1 MSNSTPKIASLGK
14 IGEARLDLVP
24 QLGECNPGIQ
34 PVEYNVVVAPAVM
47 PEKIGS
53 LHVPDEY
60 RDNQALAMQVG
71 RIVSMSPLAFDYA
84 KWPDGSTKPSVG
96 QIAWFARYAGKE
108 FEGIDGKTY
117 RILKDKDIGAVIED
131 APQPPSF
138 AAVFEELRA
147 KKLLPPEPEDLS
159 TLPILKTGTDHG

>member
-24 QLGECNPGIQ
+24 QLGDCNPGIQ

-71 RIVSMSPLAFDYA
+71 RIVSMSPLAFGYA
-84 KWPDGSTKPSVG
+84 KPEEWAPATKPVVG

-117 RILKDKDIGAVIED
+117 RILKDKDIGAVIEE
-131 APQPPSF
+131 
-138 AAVFEELRA
+138 AAKVVAFTA
-147 KKLLPPEPEDLS
+147 EDLS
-159 TLPILKTGTDHG
+159 TLPTLKTGTDHG